1 MSPRFRNLLRQGTL
15 ATAVPL
21 TVAVAVLG
29 LFTIPNYLRAAA
41 WSREARQLRTVA
53 LESAARQDNLRDLQR
68 SVEQLRSEL
77 ARRGRTL
84 PATPDQGALLASL
97 ARSGERKG
105 MQSSEARTG
114 KMTVVG
120 VPGLPDG
127 KAARRGVEAQVS
139 GSFDAIFSS
148 LAAAEALPVLVAV
161 RSVELGS
168 GSGAEGGLVEGRLS
182 FDEFFVEQAAGSAQ
196 AAAKA
201 GTP

>member
-1 MSPRFRNLLRQGTL
+1 MSPAIRNMLRQGTL

-29 LFTIPNYLRAAA
+29 LFTVPNYLRAAA

-53 LESAARQDNLRDLQR
+53 LESAARQDNLRDVQR
-68 SVEQLRSEL
+68 HVEQLRGEL

-97 ARSGERKG
+97 ARSGELKG

-114 KMTVVG
+114 KMNVVT
-120 VPGLPDG
+120 VPGLADG
-127 KAARRGVEAQVS
+127 KAARRGVDAQVA

-148 LAAAEALPVLVAV
+148 LAAAESLPVLVAV
-161 RSVELGS
+161 RSIELG
-168 GSGAEGGLVEGRLS
+168 GNAGTDGLVEGRLT
-182 FDEFFVEQAAGSAQ
+182 FDEFFAEQAAAGSQPAG
-196 AAAKA
+196 KA
-201 GTP
+201 GVP